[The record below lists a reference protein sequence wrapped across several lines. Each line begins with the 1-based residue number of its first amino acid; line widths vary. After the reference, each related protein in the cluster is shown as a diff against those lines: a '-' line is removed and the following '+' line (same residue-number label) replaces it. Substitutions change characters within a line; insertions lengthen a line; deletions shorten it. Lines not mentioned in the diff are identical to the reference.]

1 MDKRGQFY
9 IIISIL
15 LSFALFSITYATNT
29 IAEPIVY
36 SNFNEVSRNYIYES
50 SNLINNLLS
59 LKNENI
65 KNEVNEFTINF
76 LSYAKSRDPTFQM
89 IYFYSEDETVYLQ
102 NTYND
107 QTLEV
112 DGESIL
118 GGEENII
125 QDVTLEVA
133 GIDFVHQVPVT
144 ASNFGKDWVTQ
155 TTEWGNDIKLMLGGI
170 IYPIHLN
177 QNDFRVILR
186 STTGEYTSQM
196 SNE

>member
-1 MDKRGQFY
+1 MFNLTLWIKEVNF
-9 IIISIL
+9 ISIL

-186 STTGEYTSQM
+186 
-196 SNE
+196 

>member
-1 MDKRGQFY
+1 
-9 IIISIL
+9 
-15 LSFALFSITYATNT
+15 
-29 IAEPIVY
+29 
-36 SNFNEVSRNYIYES
+36 
-50 SNLINNLLS
+50 
-59 LKNENI
+59 
-65 KNEVNEFTINF
+65 
-76 LSYAKSRDPTFQM
+76 M